1 MTGITTIP
9 RTHNGEGL
17 AYISPEEAIWLR
29 QMGGGVPTDPQTGQR
44 NQSQQLLG
52 PGNVPSFFATAA
64 GAAQMGYG
72 GQGGQAGAGGG
83 RGTQNTP
90 TTFAQS
96 FNMNPFSPTAF
107 SGSGH
112 GDAPAG
118 GGGPPSQHYGGPSN
132 LVQRQIQQGVGAAPA
147 VAELVDEEGRSLPTP
162 EEIAERA
169 AKLDARLQA
178 GAERL
183 KSMYASLGYGPVGPR
198 YGETS
203 DGTQL
208 FPGSTPVAIDQI
220 PAWRGLLGS
229 PAGPAIQ
236 VGLEQTQP
244 TGGTPQGLLERVQ
257 LIANSLRPVEEAATG
272 GEVRNYDLGGL
283 VNSMLL
289 QAARSRDNIP
299 TNMVS

>member
-17 AYISPEEAIWLR
+17 AYISPQEAVWLR

-52 PGNVPSFFATAA
+52 PGNVPTFVA
-64 GAAQMGYG
+64 GMGAG
-72 GQGGQAGAGGG
+72 VGSGQGSGGTASAGHGSSSS
-83 RGTQNTP
+83 GTGP
-90 TTFAQS
+90 SS
-96 FNMNPFSPTAF
+96 FGASFSANPFSASAF

-118 GGGPPSQHYGGPSN
+118 GGGPGHGGGGFPGYRTPYTYGAP
-132 LVQRQIQQGVGAAPA
+132 GARVA
-147 VAELVDEEGRSLPTP
+147 VVEEEEEEPNVPTP
-162 EEIAERA
+162 EEIAERQ
-169 AKLDARLQA
+169 AKLDAAIQRGADRLRA
-178 GAERL
+178 IH
-183 KSMYASLGYGPVGPR
+183 ASLGYGPVGPR

-203 DGTQL
+203 DGTKL